1 MVRMNRSIQSFCSAN
16 TCSTRERIFDLAL
29 WARRMPS
36 GMARPFGFLWC
47 TRDRKPFFCM
57 RRLRWR
63 LTGGVRP
70 HAACG
75 IALCRKKPLAQLAAL
90 VSGGGGLQPNGAA
103 HAIKIRPQRCTGPAI
118 RRAST
123 STDRENAVD
132 NNAAYKH
139 PKVRQ
144 WLAAH
149 PRCWTSNFR
158 PNSCSWLNAIESFF
172 AIVTKRRLKCGVFR
186 SFVDLQVDAYLKAEP
201 DNSDQKD
208 QTTDSCHA
216 PLATPTA
223 SRITS
228 QSRRAKDSYNSSRR
242 LSQ

>member
-1 MVRMNRSIQSFCSAN
+1 M
-16 TCSTRERIFDLAL
+16 FD
-29 WARRMPS
+29 ARADFR
-36 GMARPFGFLWC
+36 FGVV
-47 TRDRKPFFCM
+47 
-57 RRLRWR
+57 
-63 LTGGVRP
+63 GAP
-70 HAACG
+70 HALGYGTPFRLLVVYPGSKA
-75 IALCRKKPLAQLAAL
+75 ILLHEKASLAADRRCAPTRCL
-90 VSGGGGLQPNGAA
+90 RYCSLSKEAPRAISGPR
-103 HAIKIRPQRCTGPAI
+103 KRRRRPPAKW
-118 RRAST
+118 RRARNQNPTAKMHRS
-123 STDRENAVD
+123 SDPQSKHINRPSARENAVD